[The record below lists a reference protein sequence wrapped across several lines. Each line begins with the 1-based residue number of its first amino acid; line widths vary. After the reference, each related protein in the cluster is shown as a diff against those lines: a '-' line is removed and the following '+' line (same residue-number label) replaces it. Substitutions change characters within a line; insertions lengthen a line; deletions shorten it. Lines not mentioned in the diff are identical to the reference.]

1 MAVVAIRATRNVVEI
16 FSGRYDAVMA
26 RAART
31 DYLSMVDN
39 EYRSECRTRVTV
51 LADVSG

>member
-1 MAVVAIRATRNVVEI
+1 MAVVTGRATRNVVRI
-16 FSGRYDAVMA
+16 FSSRDDAIVT